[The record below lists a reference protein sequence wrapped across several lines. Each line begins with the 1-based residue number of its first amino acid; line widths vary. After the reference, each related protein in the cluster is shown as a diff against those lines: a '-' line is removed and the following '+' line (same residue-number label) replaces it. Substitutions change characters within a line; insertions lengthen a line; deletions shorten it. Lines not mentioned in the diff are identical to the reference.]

1 MDKETARAALRSG
14 CPVAWRGKMNYERMT
29 GTLTALTLR
38 FIGNEYVLSAEITD
52 PRTHNTMMCR
62 LEEIEYW
69 NAQYIHGGT
78 VDESY
83 NTERL

>member
-14 CPVAWRGKMNYERMT
+14 RPVAWRGKMNYERMT

-38 FIGNEYVLSAEITD
+38 FIGNEFVLSAEITD
-52 PRTHNTMMCR
+52 PRTHNTLMCR

-69 NAQYIHGGT
+69 NANGINNVTINGG
-78 VDESY
+78 
-83 NTERL
+83 NT